1 MAEASFL
8 LDSNICIYILGG
20 VEEALRTR
28 VEQRVP
34 GELVTSAIVY
44 AEVMRNI
51 DPADEARTAQAQ
63 RFFAAFRVVDF
74 DAAAALRY
82 RDVPFKRRGFDR
94 LIAAHALALG
104 LTVVTVNEEDFRDVP
119 GLKVENWTLPL

>member
-1 MAEASFL
+1 MADPAFL
-8 LDSNICIYILGG
+8 LDSNICIYILAG

-28 VEQRVP
+28 IEQRVP

-51 DPADEARTAQAQ
+51 DPEDQARTAQAR
-63 RFFAAFRVVDF
+63 RFFAAFQVMDF
-74 DAAAALRY
+74 DEAAALRY
-82 RDVPFKRRGFDR
+82 REVPFKRHAFDR

-104 LTVVTVNEEDFRDVP
+104 LTVVTANETDFLDVP
-119 GLKVENWTLPL
+119 RLKVENWTLPL